1 MGRLENLMKKL
12 KSEKEESEIEKTLK
26 ELEDEGTRTA
36 DEIAEIMGQKEDR
49 TAFVP
54 KVDVPP
60 VNLEGFSI
68 NEYGEIIREDKKEK
82 AKEEDT
88 ERE

>member
-1 MGRLENLMKKL
+1 
-12 KSEKEESEIEKTLK
+12 
-26 ELEDEGTRTA
+26 
-36 DEIAEIMGQKEDR
+36 MGQKEDR

>member
-12 KSEKEESEIEKTLK
+12 KSEKKESEIEKTLK

-36 DEIAEIMGQKEDR
+36 DEIAETMGQNEDR

-60 VNLEGFSI
+60 VNLEGFTI